1 MKKQTKSTLMVTL
14 YGGDKMEKVYSRIN
28 WENYPSTVSPI
39 NEVNLNK
46 IDTALDTT
54 DTRIVTFDTTKA
66 NQTDL
71 LLCVESISYNSTTG
85 VFLFTWQNGTTL
97 SVDLNIEKIPVS
109 FTMSEAGV
117 ITMTNAD
124 GTTYTCDVGALIH
137 QYNFIDSDQ
146 LDFTATL
153 QEDGSYSVTA
163 IIKAGSITDA
173 MLEPTYL
180 STIQAYVA
188 SALASATSS
197 RSYAVGGTASRTGE
211 DTDNSKYYKEQAQAY
226 KEFVENAI
234 DLNIPTFT
242 VDFATG
248 DLIYDGG
255 IFVFTINN
263 TTGNLEYEVA

>member
-1 MKKQTKSTLMVTL
+1 
-14 YGGDKMEKVYSRIN
+14 MEKVYSRIN
-28 WENYPSTVSPI
+28 WENYPSTVTPI

-46 IDTALDTT
+46 IDTATNTID
-54 DTRIVTFDTTKA
+54 DRVVAFDTTKA

-71 LLCVESISYNSTTG
+71 LACIEDVTYNTTTG

-109 FTMSEAGV
+109 FTMSESGV

-137 QYNFIDSDQ
+137 QYDFLDSDQ
-146 LDFTATL
+146 IDFTSTL
-153 QEDGSYSVTA
+153 QEDGSYHVTA
-163 IIKAGSITDA
+163 IIKAGSITSE
-173 MLEPTYL
+173 MLDPNYL
-180 STIQAYVA
+180 TEMQGYVA
-188 SALASATSS
+188 SALASATSATAS
-197 RSYAVGGTASRTGE
+197 ATLSTSYAVGGTGSRAGE
-211 DTDNSKYYKEQAQAY
+211 DTDNAKYY

-248 DLIYDGG
+248 NLIYDGG

>member
-1 MKKQTKSTLMVTL
+1 MLTDTGGIETFIFRRTLNGIQALKDNYTAVGDEKTDEINSYGYTL
-14 YGGDKMEKVYSRIN
+14 WGDKMEKVYSRIN

-117 ITMTNAD
+117 ITMINAD

-211 DTDNSKYYKEQAQAY
+211 DTRQFKILQR
-226 KEFVENAI
+226 
-234 DLNIPTFT
+234 
-242 VDFATG
+242 TG
-248 DLIYDGG
+248 ASIQG
-255 IFVFTINN
+255 IC
-263 TTGNLEYEVA
+263 